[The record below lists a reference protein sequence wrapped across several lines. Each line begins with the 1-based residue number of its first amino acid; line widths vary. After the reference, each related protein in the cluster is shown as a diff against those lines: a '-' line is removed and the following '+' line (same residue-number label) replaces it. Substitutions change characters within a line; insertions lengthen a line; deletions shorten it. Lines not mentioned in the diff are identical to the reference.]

1 MADYIWLQN
10 GKQKEIPKRLEAL
23 LNTENQRKAVCLT
36 NEPGEHGNLL
46 AMEQILLDERYMQR
60 GLLIEKALYAK
71 AGGRNNRLEAKWEY
85 ELAIR
90 VAKETEIIQLFYEET
105 EVDSEESFN
114 TSEMR
119 SADGKLEKSGEERE
133 AEFKADA
140 YIIGRYSKEL
150 KEMQILEQIL
160 QEMVL
165 ESMKFQRA
173 EEMQSFLEDM
183 LGHGEKYQYLYEET
197 QPIMIFLGPTYC
209 YNILNVFAQQLGKA
223 LEEQG
228 QCVEYYDV
236 EREDVNGLARL
247 VNQSYKALIGFQ
259 TWIMSVQ
266 RKEGDGNFFD
276 LIHGPKYN
284 FYVDHPIWL
293 AKQLES
299 VPKDF
304 SILTHDRNYKKFV
317 EHYFKNVRKTFL
329 LPPGGRTSV
338 DDIWEKERGYGIA
351 FLGTY
356 GDYRKKLAVIRDCV
370 PKVRHLA
377 AKYLF
382 FMTKNTNLTAEEALK
397 KALEHYS
404 ICVSEQEFLALF
416 GEMKAVIQCVMY
428 YYRERVVQTIL
439 EAGLELH
446 VYGDSWEESPF
457 CGDKNLI
464 CHKAVESDE
473 ALEVLQN
480 SKISLNVMA
489 WHKDGFTER
498 IADSMLAGAVV
509 VSDKSTQLE
518 EDYKEECK
526 LFLLEHLENLPV
538 VLKELLE
545 QEEERKKIAQK
556 AYQKAIRCATW
567 EKRAEQL
574 LALIEEERKEIG

>member
-1 MADYIWLQN
+1 MADFIWLQN
-10 GKQKEIPKRLEAL
+10 GKQKKIPTELATL
-23 LNTENQRKAVCLT
+23 LKTKNRGNVVCLT
-36 NEPGEHGNLL
+36 SEPEEDGELL
-46 AMEQILLDERYMQR
+46 TMEQILLDERYVQR
-60 GLLIEKALYAK
+60 GLLIEKTLYAK
-71 AGGRNNRLEAKWEY
+71 IGGKNNRLEAKWEY

-90 VAKETEIIQLFYEET
+90 AAKESETVRLFYEEIET
-105 EVDSEESFN
+105 GSEESFKA
-114 TSEMR
+114 TDVGDV
-119 SADGKLEKSGEERE
+119 DGKLEEWK

-140 YIIGRYSKEL
+140 YIIGRYSGEL
-150 KEMQILEQIL
+150 KEIQVLEAIL

-165 ESMKFQRA
+165 EIMKFQKP

-183 LGHGEKYQYLYEET
+183 LQHGRQYQYLYEET

-209 YNILNVFAQQLGKA
+209 YNILNVFAEQLGKA

-228 QCVEYYDV
+228 QCIEYYDV
-236 EREDVNGLARL
+236 EKEDVNGLARL

-259 TWIMSVQ
+259 TWIMSVE
-266 RKEGDGNFFD
+266 RKEGNFFD
-276 LIHGPKYN
+276 LIQGPKYN

-293 AKQLES
+293 AEQLKS

-317 EHYFKNVRKTFL
+317 EHYFKNVKKTCL
-329 LPPGGRTSV
+329 LPPGGRTSAG
-338 DDIWEKERGYGIA
+338 DIWEKEREYGIV

-356 GDYRKKLAVIRDCV
+356 GDYRKKLEVIRACV
-370 PKVRHLA
+370 PKIRHLA

-397 KALEHYS
+397 KALAYYD
-404 ICVSEQEFLALF
+404 ICLSEQDFLELF

-428 YYRERVVQTIL
+428 YYRERVVRTIL

-446 VYGDSWEESPF
+446 VYGDSWKESPF
-457 CGDKNLI
+457 WGNKKLV
-464 CHKAVESDE
+464 CHEAVEAEE
-473 ALEVLQN
+473 ALEVLQ
-480 SKISLNVMA
+480 SAKISLNVMA

-509 VSDKSTQLE
+509 VSDRSTQLE
-518 EDYKEECK
+518 EEYNEECK
-526 LFLLEHLENLPV
+526 LFSLEQLEYLPV
-538 VLKELLE
+538 IIRELLE
-545 QEEERKKIAQK
+545 WEEERTRIAKK
-556 AYQKAIRCATW
+556 AYQKASKCATW